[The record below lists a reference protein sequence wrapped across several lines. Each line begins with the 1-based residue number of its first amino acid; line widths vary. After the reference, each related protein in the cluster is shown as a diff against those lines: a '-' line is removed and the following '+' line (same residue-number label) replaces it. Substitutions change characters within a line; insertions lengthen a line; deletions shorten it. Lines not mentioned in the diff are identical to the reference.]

1 MVRPAAGTDFGSGLA
16 QRAARLVGPRILVVA
31 LLAVTGCASA
41 PAKFYSLSST
51 STPIGAA
58 PANLAVLVGPISIPA
73 GVDRPEFVVQD
84 GTNKVNIEEF
94 NRWSAPLNDSI
105 AKVVAG
111 DLSALL
117 GTPDV
122 ATAPLANFN
131 AAYRVTIDVQRFD
144 SIRGQGAI
152 LDAVWVVRKANG
164 ETRQGRTEAHETGQG
179 DSFDALAAAH
189 SRALAR
195 MSSDIAMVIRAES
208 SQTAQSGQVSAAS
221 ADLGKDLSRI

>member
-1 MVRPAAGTDFGSGLA
+1 MMTRTMVRLAIGTTVACLPENAVRSACLCILA
-16 QRAARLVGPRILVVA
+16 IVLMT
-31 LLAVTGCASA
+31 VTGCARSA
-41 PAKFYSLSST
+41 TPKFYSLSST
-51 STPIGAA
+51 STPIGFA

-84 GTNKVNIEEF
+84 GTNKVDIEEF

-122 ATAPLANFN
+122 ATAPLGNFN
-131 AAYRVTIDVQRFD
+131 ANYRVTIDVQRFD
-144 SIRGQGAI
+144 SIRGQGAM

-164 ETRQGRTEAHETGQG
+164 DTRSGRTVAHETAQG

-195 MSSDIAMVIRAES
+195 MSSDIATVIRAED
-208 SQTAQSGQVSAAS
+208 SQTAKQKSGDST
-221 ADLGKDLSRI
+221 G

>member
-1 MVRPAAGTDFGSGLA
+1 MMARTMISPATGTVAAAGL
-16 QRAARLVGPRILVVA
+16 REKAALVATLCILVSALMAVA
-31 LLAVTGCASA
+31 GCTSA
-41 PAKFYSLSST
+41 PSKFYSLSST
-51 STPIGAA
+51 SSPIGLA

-84 GTNKVNIEEF
+84 GANKVDIEEF

-144 SIRGQGAI
+144 SIRGQGAV

-164 ETRQGRTEAHETGQG
+164 ATQTGRTVAHETEQG

-195 MSSDIAMVIRAES
+195 MSADIATAIRAED
-208 SQTAQSGQVSAAS
+208 SQTAEQKSPESA
-221 ADLGKDLSRI
+221 G

>member
-1 MVRPAAGTDFGSGLA
+1 MMTRTMVQPATGTTAPAGLPQMPARAVGL
-16 QRAARLVGPRILVVA
+16 GILVIAFVA
-31 LLAVTGCASA
+31 VAGCASA
-41 PAKFYSLSST
+41 PSKFYSLSST
-51 STPIGAA
+51 STPIGIA

-84 GTNKVNIEEF
+84 GANQVDIEEF

-111 DLSALL
+111 DLSVLL

-131 AAYRVTIDVQRFD
+131 AAYRVTLDVQRFD
-144 SIRGQGAI
+144 SIRGQGAV

-164 ETRQGRTEAHETGQG
+164 ATQTGRTVAHETAQG
-179 DSFDALAAAH
+179 GSFDALAAAH

-195 MSSDIAMVIRAES
+195 MSADIATAIRAED
-208 SQTAQSGQVSAAS
+208 SQTAKQKS
-221 ADLGKDLSRI
+221 ADAAG